1 MRRYEKEMNKRE
13 IIGAWYG
20 AIIARGYFDYW
31 LDYDEVEQTI
41 CNCYPTIS
49 RTFIH
54 SIFWKIIINDKN
66 FLAKYEYQCYN
77 LISPREKGKKNE

>member
-1 MRRYEKEMNKRE
+1 MYYYIITKRKGEIMRRYEKEMNKRE

-20 AIIARGYFDYW
+20 AIVARGYFDYW
-31 LDYDEVEQTI
+31 LDYDEVEQII

-54 SIFWKIIINDKN
+54 SIFWKVIINDKN
-66 FLAKYEYQCYN
+66 FLAKYEY
-77 LISPREKGKKNE
+77 